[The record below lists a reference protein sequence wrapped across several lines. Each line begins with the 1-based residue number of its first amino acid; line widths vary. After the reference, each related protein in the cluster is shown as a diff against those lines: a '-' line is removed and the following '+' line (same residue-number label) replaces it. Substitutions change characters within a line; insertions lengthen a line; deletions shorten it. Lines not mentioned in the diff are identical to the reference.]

1 MKRILLIGVA
11 VVAWAGIAFAGGQK
25 ASSSGGPITLKLW
38 AGNSTV
44 TPEAS
49 FAPSA
54 EYYTRVFKDFEAK
67 NPDIKIET
75 QVLPG
80 GTEALQQML
89 AAAAVNNLPDVAI
102 PDGFWLARLK
112 EQNIIKSL
120 AKFWPKSEQA
130 DFLKD
135 VITASSFNGEPHAVW
150 FYTAVRGIVYR
161 KDILKQETGLDVL
174 PTNKDEFIAAMKK
187 LAKPGR
193 VPLLVNTNASE
204 GTALHLWPYFWAYGG
219 KFADDTGKP
228 VFHEGASREA
238 LRKTYQW
245 YYDMANVHKIIPAEP
260 ATGSSLELFYADQ
273 AFAFYDTS
281 STLTT
286 IKNNRPDLYEKIG
299 FQNYP
304 IEKGLRAIPHLVGWT
319 YAITTDDPV
328 RQEAAWRFVSYM
340 TSTEVLKT
348 GCEINGYIPIRQS
361 IVDTSTFFKT
371 DPVISQAVAIN
382 FGGPIQARPN
392 VGTYPVIAN
401 SIAAQIEPLIA
412 GKITADQ
419 AIDNAAATSM
429 EDWQR
434 SRR

>member
-1 MKRILLIGVA
+1 M
-11 VVAWAGIAFAGGQK
+11 AFIVYTSLTFGGGQK
-25 ASSSGGPITLKLW
+25 ASGSGDGNAPITLKFW
-38 AGNSTV
+38 SGINSV
-44 TPEAS
+44 TPES
-49 FAPSA
+49 SLAPGA
-54 EYYTRVFKDFEAK
+54 EYFTRVFKDFEAK

-112 EQNIIKSL
+112 EQNVIKPL
-120 AKFWPKSEQA
+120 TKFWPKSDQA
-130 DFLKD
+130 DFLGD
-135 VITASSFNGEPHAVW
+135 VITASSFNGEPYAVW
-150 FYTAVRGIVYR
+150 FYTGVRGIVYR

-174 PTNKDEFIAAMKK
+174 PTDKNEFVKVMKK
-187 LAKPGR
+187 LAKPNR

-204 GTALHLWPYFWAYGG
+204 GTALHMWPYFWAYGG
-219 KFADDTGKP
+219 KLADDTGRP
-228 VFHEGASREA
+228 VFHEGSNREA
-238 LRKTYQW
+238 LRNTYQW
-245 YYDMANVHKIIPAEP
+245 YYDMANVHKIIPVEP
-260 ATGSSLELFYADQ
+260 ATGSNLELFYADQ
-273 AFAFYDTS
+273 AFSFYETS
-281 STLTT
+281 STLTS

-328 RQEAAWRFVSYM
+328 RQEAAWRFISYM
-340 TSTEVLKT
+340 TSTEILKT
-348 GCEINGYIPIRQS
+348 SNELNGHIPVRQS

-371 DPVISQAVAIN
+371 DPVISQAVTIN

-412 GKITADQ
+412 GKITIEQ
-419 AIDNAAATSM
+419 AIDNATATSM
-429 EDWQR
+429 DDWQR